1 MNLEIQDLSLSAA
14 YDIVLR
20 KARRSR
26 LAYRRHQLQMR
37 EQEKKLQGPV
47 KEFMDYM
54 TRKLKGEIPKLE
66 RGLKKISARERARK
80 YADEKKIT
88 KIVERSMSWEAI
100 REEGQKILQPAELD
114 VLLTGIESITKQRIK
129 KQARIDP
136 IGIEAITWSQAHTAE
151 LVVEIT
157 TATLEAIKD
166 IVVIG
171 IEAGKSMPAIA
182 RELRP
187 IVGLHSQYATAVE
200 KFYTSLIE
208 EGIADAAAKT
218 DRYAGRLH
226 RRRTQTIART
236 ESAFG
241 LTEGQRQG
249 YEQMGVEKLERVEDP
264 ATEDDD
270 CAEGNG
276 KIYTIAEAQGVL
288 PAHPNCEGT
297 WVVAA

>member
-1 MNLEIQDLSLSAA
+1 MSTEIQELSLSGA
-14 YDIVLR
+14 YNIVLR
-20 KARRSR
+20 KSRRSR

-37 EQEKKLQGPV
+37 QQEKKLHGPV

-54 TRKLKGEIPKLE
+54 TRKLKAGIPGMKGKTAAQ
-66 RGLKKISARERARK
+66 RAKSIVNWDKIRA
-80 YADEKKIT
+80 
-88 KIVERSMSWEAI
+88 
-100 REEGQKILQPAELD
+100 EGQKILQPAELD
-114 VLLTGIESITKQRIK
+114 VLLVGIDSVTKLRIR
-129 KQARIDP
+129 KQARVDP
-136 IGIEAITWSQAHTAE
+136 IGIEAITWSQTHTAE

-187 IVGLHSQYATAVE
+187 IVGLNSQYAGGVN
-200 KFYTSLIE
+200 KFATELYTRPKYSTLSNVQRE
-208 EGIADAAAKT
+208 AKINT
-218 DRYAGRLH
+218 YANRLH
-226 RRRTQTIART
+226 RRRTATIART

-241 LTEGQRQG
+241 LTEGQVQG
-249 YEQMGVEKLERVEDP
+249 YGQMGVKRLERVEDP

-270 CAEGNG
+270 CADGNG
-276 KIYTIAEAQGVL
+276 KIYTVAEAAGVL

-297 WVVAA
+297 WVIAG

>member
-1 MNLEIQDLSLSAA
+1 MTLEPAGLTLSAA

-20 KARRSR
+20 KARGSR

-37 EQEKKLQGPV
+37 EQERKLQGPV

-54 TRKLKGEIPKLE
+54 TRKLKAGIPGMKGKTAAQRAKSIVNWDEI
-66 RGLKKISARERARK
+66 RA
-80 YADEKKIT
+80 
-88 KIVERSMSWEAI
+88 
-100 REEGQKILQPAELD
+100 EGQKILQPAELE
-114 VLLTGIESITKQRIK
+114 VLLTGIETVTKQRMK

-157 TATLEAIKD
+157 MATLEAIEK
-166 IVVIG
+166 IITAG
-171 IEAGKSMPAIA
+171 IKAGKSMPAIA

-187 IVGLHSQYATAVE
+187 IVGLHSQYAEAVANFHT
-200 KFYTSLIE
+200 KLIE
-208 EGIADAAAKT
+208 EGIADAAAKA

-249 YEQMGVEKLERVEDP
+249 YDQMGVTKLERVEDP

-276 KIYTIAEAQGVL
+276 KIYSLAEAQGVL

-297 WVVAA
+297 WVAAA

>member
-1 MNLEIQDLSLSAA
+1 MNLEPVGLTMAAA

-54 TRKLKGEIPKLE
+54 TRKLRAGIPGMKGKTAAQRAKSIVNWDEI
-66 RGLKKISARERARK
+66 RA
-80 YADEKKIT
+80 
-88 KIVERSMSWEAI
+88 
-100 REEGQKILQPAELD
+100 EGQKILQPAELE
-114 VLLTGIESITKQRIK
+114 VLLTGIESVTKQRIR

-157 TATLEAIKD
+157 TATLEAIEE
-166 IVVIG
+166 IITAG
-171 IEAGKSMPAIA
+171 IKAGKSMPAIA

-187 IVGLHSQYATAVE
+187 IVGLHSQYAMAVAN
-200 KFYTSLIE
+200 FQTQLLA
-208 EGIADAAAKT
+208 EGVSAQRAAART
-218 DRYAGRLH
+218 ATYAGRLH

-241 LTEGQRQG
+241 LTEGQVQG
-249 YEQMGVEKLERVEDP
+249 YGQMGVTKLERVEDP

-276 KIYTIAEAQGVL
+276 KIYTVAEAAGVL

-297 WVVAA
+297 WVIAG